1 MSEPKKWKLYEHGC
15 GDPTYV
21 QGPEIDEGTTVEVVV
36 LSAYHELQ
44 QKLTLAIGA
53 LKLAA
58 FTIPSSDGA
67 LLAREALL
75 KIEGENE
82 QRS

>member
-21 QGPEIDEGTTVEVVV
+21 QGPEIDEGTTVEVVE

-53 LKLAA
+53 LKDAKRVR
-58 FTIPSSDGA
+58 FTISA
-67 LLAREALL
+67 WKRQIKWFVKEWI
-75 KIEGENE
+75 KY
-82 QRS
+82 